1 MAGLAPGAV
10 AAAVQVDRPGQAG
23 RPGGADWTEG
33 APGGLRGRGGRV
45 GRSPGWGTA
54 VTLQ

>member
-10 AAAVQVDRPGQAG
+10 AAAAQVDRPGQAD

-33 APGGLRGRGGRV
+33 APGGLRGRGGR
-45 GRSPGWGTA
+45 GDRAPGWGTA